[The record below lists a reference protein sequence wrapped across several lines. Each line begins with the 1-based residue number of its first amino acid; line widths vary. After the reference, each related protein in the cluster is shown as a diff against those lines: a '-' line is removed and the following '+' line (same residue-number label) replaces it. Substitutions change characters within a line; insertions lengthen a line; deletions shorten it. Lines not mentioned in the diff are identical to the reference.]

1 MSYNTRSN
9 LDWLAIEYDIVSNLF
24 ATTNQV
30 KKVFAEQSIRY
41 LDFFLKVLVFHVLA
55 GGFSKLYSLKV
66 LASEY
71 F

>member
-1 MSYNTRSN
+1 MSYNTGSN

-41 LDFFLKVLVFHVLA
+41 LDFF
-55 GGFSKLYSLKV
+55 
-66 LASEY
+66 
-71 F
+71 